1 MSLRAGWPEA
11 PLRYRAWKW
20 TAACVA
26 ALAAIWL
33 LYHALT
39 SRGFDW
45 HLAVFSFTHVRLVW
59 LLLALVFI
67 YSTYWG
73 RALRW
78 TVFLRPLKPRP
89 SMRNLLS
96 ATLVGFTAI
105 NLLGRPGEFVRPY
118 LIAVKEEVPIAS
130 QLAAWVLERI
140 ADLLMVLLLFGFALI
155 HTGSSTV
162 VAGSKLGWLLA
173 AGGRIAAFL
182 AGFTILLII
191 AFRHF
196 AQPAHRFLM
205 RVLGFLPASLHLRLE
220 KLSAAFI
227 QGVESTRS
235 DGALLLI
242 LLYSALEWLLI
253 VLTYWCLVASFTE
266 LNLTFVDLIVFMGF
280 VSIAASIQI
289 PGVGGGVQIMAV
301 LVLTEIFRVRVET
314 ASAFAFLIWIIT
326 FVAVIP
332 AGLLIAMREGLGW
345 NRLHR
350 LATTESPEMSQ

>member
-1 MSLRAGWPEA
+1 VR
-11 PLRYRAWKW
+11 RRAWKW
-20 TAACVA
+20 TAAFLA
-26 ALAAIWL
+26 AIAAIWL
-33 LYHALT
+33 LYHALAT
-39 SRGFDW
+39 RRFDW
-45 HLAVFSFTHVRLVW
+45 RLAAFSFTHVRLVW
-59 LLLALVFI
+59 LLLAVALV

-118 LIAVKEEVPIAS
+118 LIAVKEEVPVAS

-140 ADLLMVLLLFGFALI
+140 ADLLMVLLLFGFALV
-155 HTGSSTV
+155 HTASSTV
-162 VAGSKLGWLLA
+162 VAGSKLGWLLS
-173 AGGRIAAFL
+173 AGGRIAGLL
-182 AGFTILLII
+182 AASTILLTI

-196 AQPAHRFLM
+196 AQHAQRALMSVLRFL
-205 RVLGFLPASLHLRLE
+205 PPSLHVRLE
-220 KLSAAFI
+220 KLSESFI

-242 LLYSALEWLLI
+242 LIYSVLEWFLI
-253 VLTYWCLVASFTE
+253 ILTYWCLAASFTE
-266 LNLTFVDLIVFMGF
+266 LNLTIVDLLVFMGF

-301 LVLTEIFRVRVET
+301 IVLTELFRVRVET

-332 AGLLIAMREGLGW
+332 AGLIIGMREGLGW
-345 NRLHR
+345 TRLRR
-350 LATTESPEMSQ
+350 LVATQSPKV